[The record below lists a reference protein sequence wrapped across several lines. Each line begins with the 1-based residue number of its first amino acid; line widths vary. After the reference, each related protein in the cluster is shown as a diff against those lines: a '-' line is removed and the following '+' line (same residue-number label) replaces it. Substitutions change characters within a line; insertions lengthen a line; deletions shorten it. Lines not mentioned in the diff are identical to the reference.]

1 MAVDT
6 ANIIIGAGILKIDGE
21 EVGATRDGVVM
32 GRTVEFYD
40 VTCDQ
45 ANGVIK
51 KHLVNQTRVLRTS
64 LLEATLENLKLAWGG
79 IIEEDDVEGTKTL
92 KMGVKDGSEEHTLT
106 FIGPAPGEYKT
117 RTYTVHRAINVS
129 ASEHSYLKNGEV
141 VIPVEFEILPDMTQ
155 PEGEEWGTIVDSMN

>member
-6 ANIIIGAGILKIDGE
+6 ANIIIGAGILKIDEE

-51 KHLVNQTRVLRTS
+51 KHLVSQTRVLRTS
-64 LLEATLENLKLAWGG
+64 LLEATIENLKLAWGG
-79 IIEEDDVEGTKTL
+79 TIEEDTVEGTKTL
-92 KMGVKDGSEEHTLT
+92 KMGVRDGSEEHTLT

-129 ASEHSYLKNGEV
+129 ASEHSYVKNGEV

-155 PEGEEWGTIVDSMN
+155 LDGEEWGTIVDSKN